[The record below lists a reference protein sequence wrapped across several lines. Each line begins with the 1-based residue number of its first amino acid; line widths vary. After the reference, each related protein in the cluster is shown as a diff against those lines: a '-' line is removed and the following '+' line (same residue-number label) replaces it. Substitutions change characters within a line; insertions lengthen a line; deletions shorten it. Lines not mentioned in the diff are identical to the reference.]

1 MNMNIK
7 VRVRN
12 PWFWVGV
19 VSVAI
24 TAIGVDPQTFTSWA
38 AVWEGIKAVLSN
50 PVQLVTMCL
59 AVLSVFIDPTTAG
72 VGDSEKALTYSAP
85 RKDETK

>member
-1 MNMNIK
+1 MKVNIP
-7 VRVRN
+7 VRMKN

-19 VSVAI
+19 ASVAI

-38 AVWEGIKAVLSN
+38 AVWDGIVSVLSN

-59 AVLSVFIDPTTAG
+59 AVLAVFIDPTTAG
-72 VGDSEKALTYSAP
+72 VTDSAAALTYVKP
-85 RKDETK
+85 KKEDK

>member
-7 VRVRN
+7 VRVKN

-19 VSVAI
+19 FSVAI

-59 AVLSVFIDPTTAG
+59 AILSVFVDPTTAG
-72 VGDSEKALTYSAP
+72 IGDSKTALGYDKP
-85 RKDETK
+85 NKEE

>member
-1 MNMNIK
+1 MK
-7 VRVRN
+7 VNVPVRFKN

-24 TAIGVDPQTFTSWA
+24 TAIGVDPMTFTSWS
-38 AVWEGIKAVLSN
+38 AVLAGIKAVLSN

-72 VGDSEKALTYSAP
+72 ITDSETALTYTAP
-85 RKDETK
+85 KKKGE

>member
-1 MNMNIK
+1 MKVNIP
-7 VRVRN
+7 VRMKN
-12 PWFWVGV
+12 PWFWVGI

-38 AVWEGIKAVLSN
+38 AVWDGIVSVLEN

-72 VGDSEKALTYSAP
+72 VTDSAAALTYVKP
-85 RKDETK
+85 KKEDK